1 MAQNDH
7 RGIIPPSHPNSKSV
21 LCLSGSTAIL
31 DIKLNSRISLRGE
44 TFISLAK
51 RNTQQ
56 FVTSTVMRRSVTGD
70 AGSLLRLH
78 QFLMDFWLLNGG
90 QIGETAPGDAV
101 LRRLHSA
108 GGALAGSKRKHS
120 SAMAWT
126 SDRIHSLEASVVKH
140 VSKKTG
146 GGSPDQVN
154 LVVKWD
160 AVASD
165 NSVFSPILDGVHPD
179 FLKAVVQ
186 ASLQATNNIKDI
198 LRCSHGK
205 CRRSKRGT
213 DRVRN
218 REYPHGHCRPMLTTP
233 SESGTSVAR
242 VIGIGKEEYL
252 YCKMSAL
259 VW

>member
-21 LCLSGSTAIL
+21 FCLSGSTAIL
-31 DIKLNSRISLRGE
+31 HIKLNSRISLRGE
-44 TFISLAK
+44 KFISLAK

-78 QFLMDFWLLNGG
+78 QFLMDFRMLNGG

-101 LRRLHSA
+101 LRGLHTA
-108 GGALAGSKRKHS
+108 GGALAGSKLNHS

-160 AVASD
+160 AVA
-165 NSVFSPILDGVHPD
+165 
-179 FLKAVVQ
+179 
-186 ASLQATNNIKDI
+186 
-198 LRCSHGK
+198 R
-205 CRRSKRGT
+205 
-213 DRVRN
+213 
-218 REYPHGHCRPMLTTP
+218 
-233 SESGTSVAR
+233 
-242 VIGIGKEEYL
+242 
-252 YCKMSAL
+252 
-259 VW
+259 